1 MKKLL
6 ASRPW
11 VLLRPLLVIAACIA
25 TGCGGG
31 EQTAVGDAPRGV
43 TDDEIVIGS
52 HTDLSGGLAI
62 WGVPLTNGQRMRY
75 DEVNAAGGVHGRR
88 IRLVVEDSQYQMPV
102 AVKATN
108 KLLNVDNIFLM
119 VGSMGT
125 PMNIALMPRMF
136 EANVPSLF
144 PLTAA
149 VQMHEPLH
157 PMKFNYFVSYRDQ
170 IRGGMAY
177 MVKKHGFRK
186 VCLQVVA
193 SDYGHE
199 NEVGFEQAL
208 QELGLE
214 SVYTG
219 SHKATETDFIGT
231 ITAIKNSGC
240 EMLVLGPLVKDT
252 ILLYS
257 AARDAGWDAPIIS
270 NMVSYV
276 PEVARAADGALEGLY
291 AAASFY
297 VPDFANEVAVDSW
310 LGRWHRSYVEQFGE
324 EPAPQ
329 SVIGYVIGDL
339 VVRALEEAGPDL
351 TLEKVLAALENID
364 KYEDPFGGPTLSFSP
379 TKHQGGDYLNLYQ
392 VADGKWAVVERNVPF

>member
-1 MKKLL
+1 MKRITLL
-6 ASRPW
+6 IS
-11 VLLRPLLVIAACIA
+11 LLVA
-25 TGCGGG
+25 GCSGGQSEDTSG
-31 EQTAVGDAPRGV
+31 LPRGIS
-43 TDDEIVIGS
+43 DDSIVIGS

-62 WGVPLTNGQRMRY
+62 WGVPAANGTRMRF
-75 DEVNAAGGVHGRR
+75 EEANAAGGIHGRQ
-88 IRLVVEDSQYQMPV
+88 IEFIVEDSQYQMPV

-170 IRGGMAY
+170 IRGGM
-177 MVKKHGFRK
+177 MHMIEKHGLSK
-186 VCLQVVA
+186 VCVQTVA
-193 SDYGHE
+193 NDYGHE
-199 NEVGFEQAL
+199 NALGFEQAVD
-208 QELGLE
+208 ELGLE
-214 SVYTG
+214 VVYEGT
-219 SHKATETDFIGT
+219 HKATETDFVGT

-257 AARDAGWDAPIIS
+257 AARDAGWDAPVIS

-276 PEVARAADGALEGLY
+276 PQVAAAADGVTDGLY
-291 AAASFY
+291 ASASFF
-297 VPDFANEVAVDSW
+297 VPDFELELAAGSW
-310 LGRWHRSYVEQFGE
+310 AGKWGQQYERRFGE

-329 SVIGYVIGDL
+329 ALIGYVMGDL
-339 VVRALEEAGPDL
+339 VVRSLEAAGPDL
-351 TLEKVLAALENID
+351 TLDKVLAALEAISF
-364 KYEDPFGGPTLSFSP
+364 YEDPFGGPSLSFSP
-379 TKHQGGDYLNLYQ
+379 TKHQGGDYLTLYQ
-392 VADGKWAVVERNVPF
+392 VQDGKWVVVEKNIPY

>member
-6 ASRPW
+6 G
-11 VLLRPLLVIAACIA
+11 LLALALAA
-25 TGCGGG
+25 CGGG
-31 EQTAVGDAPRGV
+31 EDPTAKGGPRGV
-43 TDDEIVIGS
+43 TDSEIVIGS
-52 HTDLSGGLAI
+52 HTDLSGVLAI

-75 DEVNAAGGVHGRR
+75 DEVNAEGGVHGRQV
-88 IRLVVEDSQYQMPV
+88 RLIVEDTQYQMPI

-119 VGSMGT
+119 VGAMGT

-136 EANVPSLF
+136 EVNVPSLF

-157 PMKFNYFVSYRDQ
+157 PMKYNYFVSYRDQ
-170 IRGGMAY
+170 IRGGMTY
-177 MVKKHGFRK
+177 MAEKHGFQR
-186 VCLQVVA
+186 VCLQAVA

-199 NEVGFEQAL
+199 NEVGFEQAVE
-208 QELGLE
+208 ELGLE
-214 SVYTG
+214 AVYSG
-219 SHKATETDFIGT
+219 QHKPAETDFVGT

-252 ILLYS
+252 ILIYS

-276 PEVARAADGALEGLY
+276 PEVASAADGSLEGLY

-297 VPDFANEVAVDSW
+297 VPDFAAEVEAGTWAGDW
-310 LGRWHRSYVEQFGE
+310 YTRYVEVFGE

-339 VVRALEEAGPDL
+339 VVRALEEAGPDV
-351 TLEKVLAALENID
+351 TVEKVLAALESID
-364 KYEDPFGGPTLSFSP
+364 RYEDRFGGPTLSFSP

-392 VADGKWAVVERNVPF
+392 VQSGKWVKVEGNIPF

>member
-1 MKKLL
+1 MKRTIL
-6 ASRPW
+6 
-11 VLLRPLLVIAACIA
+11 LLVLALA
-25 TGCGGG
+25 GCGGQ
-31 EQTAVGDAPRGV
+31 EVPNDDQPRGV
-43 TDDEIVIGS
+43 SDDLIVIGS

-62 WGVPLTNGQRMRY
+62 WGVPAANGQRMRF
-75 DEVNAAGGVHGRR
+75 EEANVAGGIHGRK
-88 IRLVVEDSQYQMPV
+88 IKFVIEDSQYQLPV

-108 KLLNVDNIFLM
+108 KLLNVDDIFLM

-170 IRGGMAY
+170 IRGGMKY
-177 MVKKHGFRK
+177 MIEKHDFK
-186 VCLQVVA
+186 TVCLQAVS

-199 NEVGFEQAL
+199 NEVGFEQAVE
-208 QELGLE
+208 ELGLN
-214 SVYTG
+214 VAYTG
-219 SHKATETDFIGT
+219 GHKSTETDFIGT

-252 ILLYS
+252 ILIYS

-276 PEVARAADGALEGLY
+276 PEVAAAADGALEGLY

-297 VPDFANEVAVDSW
+297 VPDFEAEVAANSW
-310 LGRWHRSYVEQFGE
+310 AGQWHNRYLEMFGE
-324 EPAPQ
+324 VPAPQ
-329 SVIGYVIGDL
+329 SIIGYVEADL
-339 VVRALEEAGPDL
+339 VVRALEEAGPQP
-351 TLEKVLAALENID
+351 TVEKVLAAIENID
-364 KYEDPFGGPTLSFSP
+364 RYEDPFGGPSLSFSA
-379 TKHQGGDYLNLYQ
+379 TKHQGGDFLNLYQ
-392 VADGKWAVVERNVPF
+392 VVNGKWTTVEANISY

>member
-1 MKKLL
+1 MKRLL
-6 ASRPW
+6 GLFAMI
-11 VLLRPLLVIAACIA
+11 LAA
-25 TGCGGG
+25 CGGG
-31 EQTAVGDAPRGV
+31 SDAPDSDLPRGV
-43 TDDEIVIGS
+43 TDNMIVIGS

-62 WGVPLTNGQRMRY
+62 WGVPFTNGQRMRY
-75 DEVNAAGGVHGRR
+75 DEANAAGGVHGRQ
-88 IRLVVEDSQYQMPV
+88 IKLVVEDSQYQMPV
-102 AVKATN
+102 AVKAAN

-125 PMNIALMPRMF
+125 PMNIAIMPRMF
-136 EANVPSLF
+136 EVSVPNLF

-177 MVKKHGFRK
+177 MVEKHGFKR
-186 VCLQVVA
+186 VCVQTVA

-199 NEVGFEQAL
+199 NELGFEQSVK
-208 QELGLE
+208 ELGLE
-214 SVYTG
+214 VVYTG
-219 SHKATETDFIGT
+219 QHKSTETDFIGT
-231 ITAIKNSGC
+231 VTAIKNSGC

-257 AARDAGWDAPIIS
+257 TARDAGWDAPIIS

-276 PEVARAADGALEGLY
+276 PEVAGAANNALQGLY
-291 AAASFY
+291 AAASFFI
-297 VPDFANEVAVDSW
+297 PDFDAEVVADSW
-310 LGRWHRSYVEQFGE
+310 IGQWHTLYLEKYGE

-329 SVIGYVIGDL
+329 SVIGYVVGDL
-339 VVRALEEAGPDL
+339 VVRCLEEAGPDL
-351 TLEKVLAALENID
+351 TVEKVLAALERID
-364 KYEDPFGGPTLSFSP
+364 RYEDPFGGPTLSFSP

-392 VADGKWAVVERNVPF
+392 VQGGKWVTVEKSIAF